1 MRRSGADATV
11 KNLPF
16 FKRFSR
22 QYAQIQAEL
31 KEQGF

>member
-22 QYAQIQAEL
+22 Q
-31 KEQGF
+31 